1 MNWEEPNIN
10 YIPSIVFQSYCFRSI
25 WNNLYRRPKD
35 ETFHEFLLNII
46 KWTFGKEWFYSQF
59 QKETDNQHIVFKWL
73 MDFESLKDNNS
84 IIKKIIDDGKTIETK
99 MTGNIKALLQ
109 LGYDFYC
116 LQLVNKFPTFL
127 KSRLINDR
135 EFQGFRYEIAIA
147 AIIARA
153 GFEIQWLD
161 IAKSNLSQK
170 HGEFIVTHKSTKSKL
185 MIETKSKRRKGSLN
199 EIGCFKNEEEENKI
213 VGKLLQNAL
222 NKAPSNIPFI
232 VFVDINLPSKNNR
245 IIHNSEYLNKI
256 ADEINYNKK
265 DDFDNF
271 NAIILSNFSYYYAG
285 MNDAPLSDYILHITD
300 KPKIAHPIIDV
311 YEDLQKSLDKYS
323 VIPLEI

>member
-1 MNWEEPNIN
+1 MHWEEPNIN
-10 YIPSIVFQSYCFRSI
+10 AIPSIVIKEYRFRSI

-35 ETFHEFLLNII
+35 ETFHEFLINII
-46 KWTFGKEWFYSQF
+46 KWTFGKEWFYFQF
-59 QKETDNQHIVFKWL
+59 KKETDNQHIVFKWL
-73 MDFESLKDNNS
+73 MDFESLKVNNS
-84 IIKKIIDDGKTIETK
+84 IKKIIIDDGKTIETK

-116 LQLVNKFPTFL
+116 LQLVNEFPIFL
-127 KSRLINDR
+127 KNRLTNDR
-135 EFQGFRYEIAIA
+135 EFQGIRYEIAIA

-161 IAKSNLSQK
+161 NDKSNLKQK
-170 HGEFIVTHKSTKSKL
+170 HGEFIINHKTTKSQL
-185 MIETKSKRRKGSLN
+185 TVEAKSKRRKGVLN
-199 EIGCFKNEEEENKI
+199 EFGNFNNKEEENKI
-213 VGKLLQNAL
+213 IGKLLQKSLEKTHN
-222 NKAPSNIPFI
+222 NIPFI
-232 VFVDINLPSKNNR
+232 IFIDINLPPNNMR
-245 IIHNSEYLNKI
+245 LIQNNEYLIKI
-256 ADEINYNKK
+256 TKEINYMNKSN
-265 DDFDNF
+265 FDNF
-271 NAIILSNFSYYYAG
+271 NAIVFTNFSYYYAG